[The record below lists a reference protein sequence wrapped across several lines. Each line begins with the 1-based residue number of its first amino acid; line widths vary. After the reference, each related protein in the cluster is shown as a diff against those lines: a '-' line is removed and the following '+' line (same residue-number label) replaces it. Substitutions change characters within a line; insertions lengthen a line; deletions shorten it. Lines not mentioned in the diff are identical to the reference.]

1 MSLEGEVLFLSFGY
15 ALIGALLLVVVT
27 KARLSWTV
35 KAGAVVVT
43 SAFYVVVFFR
53 TQGLLGWSAPEEPPN
68 RFQLLWARVVEP
80 NIANKTPGAIHIWV
94 ESLDD
99 ANLPSGVPRAYRL
112 PYSPALAHTIAVARD
127 EIMNGHP
134 QGGRALAFGTPES
147 QAAPDGP
154 PPGGPTTRARGS
166 RGRSFERRVSRS
178 CVPRRRRFEIGRVR
192 PAAGTPLA
200 AKGRAVIAAAST
212 ASCTTER

>member
-112 PYSPALAHTIAVARD
+112 PYSPALARTIAVARD

-154 PPGGPTTRARGS
+154 PPAGPLPARVEAGGDPSSGGFLDPAFLGGGDSKSVEFAPLPEPRLPPKD
-166 RGRSFERRVSRS
+166 
-178 CVPRRRRFEIGRVR
+178 VP
-192 PAAGTPLA
+192 
-200 AKGRAVIAAAST
+200 
-212 ASCTTER
+212 